1 MYNVWPDKVHNSF
14 LSWHRGV
21 MQNFWFG
28 KWHKEYGKLLPEHL
42 KVLKLGF
49 WWDPFIQKRK
59 WMSLNFTAESCI
71 MTIRNDAK
79 FDEESISRFKI
90 DMRNLSNFDQSTQKS
105 VKNLHFNG
113 LLLDKVYNVWVKKVQ
128 GSYVLWH

>member
-1 MYNVWPDKVHNSF
+1 
-14 LSWHRGV
+14 
-21 MQNFWFG
+21 
-28 KWHKEYGKLLPEHL
+28 
-42 KVLKLGF
+42 
-49 WWDPFIQKRK
+49 
-59 WMSLNFTAESCI
+59 MSLNFTAESCI

-113 LLLDKVYNVWVKKVQ
+113 LLLDKVYNV
-128 GSYVLWH
+128 

>member
-1 MYNVWPDKVHNSF
+1 
-14 LSWHRGV
+14 
-21 MQNFWFG
+21 
-28 KWHKEYGKLLPEHL
+28 
-42 KVLKLGF
+42 
-49 WWDPFIQKRK
+49 
-59 WMSLNFTAESCI
+59 

-113 LLLDKVYNVWVKKVQ
+113 LLLDKVYNV
-128 GSYVLWH
+128 